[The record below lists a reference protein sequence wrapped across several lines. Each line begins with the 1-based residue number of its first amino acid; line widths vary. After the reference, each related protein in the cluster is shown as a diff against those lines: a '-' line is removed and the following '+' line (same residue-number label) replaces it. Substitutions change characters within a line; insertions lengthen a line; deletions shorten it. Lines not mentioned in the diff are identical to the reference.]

1 MIACG
6 IIGLRIMIHRIKRL
20 RVSSGIDPHLWGGG
34 IAVVETSGISCIARF
49 VSKSEFERPYF
60 QLSYP
65 TTPIMSKCQ
74 KFKVSP
80 HNSNFTITA
89 M

>member
-34 IAVVETSGISCIARF
+34 IAVVDTSGISCTARF
-49 VSKSEFERPYF
+49 VTLGMSHDAGF
-60 QLSYP
+60 QP
-65 TTPIMSKCQ
+65 TFGFFGKCHSVKISKCQ
-74 KFKVSP
+74 QEVQ
-80 HNSNFTITA
+80 ILR
-89 M
+89 